1 MKAIVLGASGYLGK
15 ALVKALVTEQ
25 IPVIALTRKDQQ
37 ISDLG
42 LDCGLDNDAHNNL
55 TFVKIDADNILD
67 LVNNK
72 EVIDFAKDGDSVFYN
87 LVWKGDKRLRDGSLS
102 DQFKNV
108 TRASNAVI
116 TAAKLGA
123 SKFVHVS
130 TQDEVL
136 YADFLKH
143 CKDRT
148 FNENDMPYAS
158 AKLAAKQMCL
168 IEAYIN
174 KIDFISTRFS
184 AVIDKTLN
192 APSFIT
198 TNLKRIRDGEEF
210 VTPANPAPLEIN
222 YLTDLANAYVAIG
235 KYGKN
240 KADYYI
246 GQGELHTIKDYFLMA
261 KAIKEGSTLSSTS
274 SPIKNPLFD
283 NSSFIA
289 DTNFKFTYT
298 FKTMMED
305 ILS

>member
-37 ISDLG
+37 ISDFG

-174 KIDFISTRFS
+174 KIDLS
-184 AVIDKTLN
+184 LN
-192 APSFIT
+192 
-198 TNLKRIRDGEEF
+198 
-210 VTPANPAPLEIN
+210 
-222 YLTDLANAYVAIG
+222 
-235 KYGKN
+235 
-240 KADYYI
+240 
-246 GQGELHTIKDYFLMA
+246 
-261 KAIKEGSTLSSTS
+261 
-274 SPIKNPLFD
+274 
-283 NSSFIA
+283 
-289 DTNFKFTYT
+289 
-298 FKTMMED
+298 
-305 ILS
+305 